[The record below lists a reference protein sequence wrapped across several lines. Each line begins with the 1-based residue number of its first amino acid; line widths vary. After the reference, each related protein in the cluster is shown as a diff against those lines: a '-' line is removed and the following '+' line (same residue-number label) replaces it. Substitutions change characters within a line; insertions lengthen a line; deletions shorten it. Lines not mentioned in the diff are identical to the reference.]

1 MTNWNHVTSKF
12 YRLKLSDDILSL
24 LEQLPI
30 RQIKETPTR
39 GLVYL
44 GTGQIDWGASVLPMK
59 VVIWQKQKQLFADLK
74 IPGANIHVTHSFD
87 TSEQKKQTAEA
98 FRKAISFSWN

>member
-30 RQIKETPTR
+30 RQIQETPTR

-44 GTGQIDWGASVLPMK
+44 GTGQIDWGASSLPMR
-59 VVIWQKQKQLFADLK
+59 VIIWQKQKQLFAGLK
-74 IPGANIHVTHSFD
+74 IPDANISITHPFD
-87 TSEQKKQTAEA
+87 TPEEKKQAAEV
-98 FRKAISFSWN
+98 FRKIISHSWN